1 MEDIRDEEHMNKMN
15 NDYDTQNESKRKGHR
30 RKSGKSAKYNMTEK
44 RAERSET
51 RQGNAEKDCR
61 EIV

>member
-1 MEDIRDEEHMNKMN
+1 MKDNRGEKHMNEMN
-15 NDYDTQNESKRKGHR
+15 NDYETQNESKRKSHR

-51 RQGNAEKDCR
+51 RQGNAEKD
-61 EIV
+61 